1 MKRRVFRRLAAL
13 VLACLVLLGGTAL
26 ADRGVGGEGWFDD
39 SYLGSYVVINN
50 SGAVVKVPSEW
61 KDISFVPDMQMY
73 QDYTSGEGGM
83 YFYLSTGGNDV
94 WDGWYDTYLS
104 GGGYYQESAAII
116 LQQDRDWLILTDDS
130 GMVAVTSI
138 NGVSIVFEFQLYQD
152 SDWTWARRIVSSVR
166 TN

>member
-1 MKRRVFRRLAAL
+1 MKYRHLILLFAATFQM
-13 VLACLVLLGGTAL
+13 VACGK
-26 ADRGVGGEGWFDD
+26 
-39 SYLGSYVVINN
+39 NN
-50 SGAVVKVPSEW
+50 PE
-61 KDISFVPDMQMY
+61 P
-73 QDYTSGEGGM
+73 
-83 YFYLSTGGNDV
+83 
-94 WDGWYDTYLS
+94 
-104 GGGYYQESAAII
+104 GGGGSDSPQNTPAII